1 MSDHD
6 TTDVTDMTDVTDVT
20 DVAPDGSVTEGAVT
34 HGTDAGHGGAST
46 PDAPLFASL
55 DDPHLLPYAKNPR
68 RAEAMI
74 GMILV
79 LGLAGFCAYGALFWV
94 GGQPQWEGVFM
105 GAGLFFFGF
114 GVSAWGKYLLPQ
126 GPFEEERHS
135 HDSTPEQIDS
145 MTSAVVDR
153 GSMVFRR
160 RGFLGGILGLGGA
173 VMTVVLGFPL
183 LRSLGPTPKDS
194 MFHTDWTKGV
204 RLVDIDGTPVT
215 KYTLEKGGILTVFP
229 EGFQNDENAQSIDMT
244 QIIRLDGF
252 SPEGAPPPAITTC
265 GPGRETWAP
274 EGMVAYSKVCTH
286 AGCPVGLYQEQTE
299 QLLCPCHQSL
309 FDVRFGARQVFG
321 PAPRPLPQ
329 LPLMIDDEGFVRA
342 QSDYHE
348 PIGPGFW
355 ERNST

>member
-6 TTDVTDMTDVTDVT
+6 VTELSHEGAP
-20 DVAPDGSVTEGAVT
+20 DVAHDGTQDGDHPAAT
-34 HGTDAGHGGAST
+34 
-46 PDAPLFASL
+46 FASL
-55 DDPHLLPYAKNPR
+55 DDPHLKPFAKNPR
-68 RAEAMI
+68 RAE
-74 GMILV
+74 GMIAVILA
-79 LGLAGFCAYGALFWV
+79 LGLAGFCAYGAVFWV

-105 GAGLFFFGF
+105 GAGLFLFGF

-135 HDSTPEQIDS
+135 HESTPAQQEA
-145 MTSAVVDR
+145 MTAAIVDR
-153 GSMVFRR
+153 GTLVFRR

-194 MFHTDWTKGV
+194 MFHTDWKKGV
-204 RLVDIDGTPVT
+204 RLVDIDGNPITNT
-215 KYTLEKGGILTVFP
+215 TLEKGGIITVFP
-229 EGFQNDENAQSIDMT
+229 EGFQNDPSAQAIDMT
-244 QIIRLDGF
+244 QIIQLTGF
-252 SPEGAPPPAITTC
+252 GPNGEVPKPITTC

-274 EGMVAYSKVCTH
+274 EGLVAYSKVCTH

-342 QSDYHE
+342 QSDYDE
-348 PIGPGFW
+348 AIGPGFW

>member
-1 MSDHD
+1 VSDHD
-6 TTDVTDMTDVTDVT
+6 VTDDVTHDL
-20 DVAPDGSVTEGAVT
+20 ARDGADGA
-34 HGTDAGHGGAST
+34 HDADGDGADT
-46 PDAPLFASL
+46 VPAFASL
-55 DDPHLLPYAKNPR
+55 DDPHLLPFAKNPR
-68 RAEAMI
+68 RAEGMI
-74 GMILV
+74 GLILT
-79 LGLAGFCAYGALFWV
+79 LGLAGFCGYGAVFWV

-105 GAGLFFFGF
+105 GAGLFLFGF
-114 GVSAWGKYLLPQ
+114 GLSAWGKYLLPQ
-126 GPFEEERHS
+126 GPFEEARHS
-135 HDSTPEQIDS
+135 HESTPEQQEA
-145 MTSAVVDR
+145 MTAAVVDR
-153 GSMVFRR
+153 GSLVFRR

-194 MFHTDWTKGV
+194 MFHTDWKKGT
-204 RLVDIDGTPVT
+204 RLVDIDGNPITN
-215 KYTLEKGGILTVFP
+215 YTLEKGGILTVFP
-229 EGFQNDENAQSIDMT
+229 EGFQSNENAQAIDQT
-244 QIIRLDGF
+244 LIIQLTGF
-252 SPEGAPPPAITTC
+252 GPNGEVPKPITTC

-274 EGMVAYSKVCTH
+274 EGLVAYSKVCTH

-348 PIGPGFW
+348 AIGPGFW